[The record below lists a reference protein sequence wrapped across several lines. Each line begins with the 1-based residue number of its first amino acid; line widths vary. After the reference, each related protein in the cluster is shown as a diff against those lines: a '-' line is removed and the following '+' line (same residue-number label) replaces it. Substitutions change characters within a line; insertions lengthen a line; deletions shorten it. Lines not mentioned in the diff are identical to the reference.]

1 MTVEPYDID
10 TYLVASSPKRI
21 YLVDLWFKDEKWSK
35 AKPVCGC
42 PDCFAKG
49 FRACKHIRFLIN
61 HLNHHETH
69 QTNTAHV
76 S

>member
-1 MTVEPYDID
+1 MTITPYDID

-35 AKPVCGC
+35 TKPVCGC

-49 FRACKHIRFLIN
+49 FRVCKHIRFLVN
-61 HLNHHETH
+61 HLNHHETTT
-69 QTNTAHV
+69 TNTTYV
-76 S
+76 